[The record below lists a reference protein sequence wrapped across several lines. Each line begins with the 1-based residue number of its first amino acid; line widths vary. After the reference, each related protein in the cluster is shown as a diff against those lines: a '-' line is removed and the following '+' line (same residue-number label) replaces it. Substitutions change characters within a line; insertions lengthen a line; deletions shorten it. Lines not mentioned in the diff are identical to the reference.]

1 MMMGPNAFWITWES
15 QPRNRSMAR
24 ELGIPLHELSFS
36 GPRLAR
42 HFKSVVST
50 LRLLLRERPSVV
62 FSSNPSLVLTYLL
75 LLSRRLFGFKHTIDA
90 HYGGVVSVSGS
101 RLLQLL
107 LDFANRHADT
117 VIVTNEVHAEHVRQ
131 VGGTPFVCPDPLPTI
146 RRTSAKPAALRDA
159 TKSVLFVCSYDWDE
173 PYQAVFDAAAALGEH
188 GFRVFASGAH
198 ARVGLSP
205 RDVPHVTL
213 LGYVA
218 RAEYEAY
225 IQHVDVVLDLTI
237 WQDCLVCGAYEA
249 MAVRKPAVLS
259 RTRSLTELFTHG
271 TVFTS
276 HEPRGIVAAVCDAYD
291 RRQALSAQIDEWV
304 DRHEADL
311 RKRATA
317 LRATVGLPLTDICV
331 SPSLATSL

>member
-1 MMMGPNAFWITWES
+1 MMKGPNAFWITWEL

-75 LLSRRLFGFKHTIDA
+75 LVCRRLFGFRHTIDA

-101 RLLQLL
+101 RLIQRL

-117 VIVTNEVHAEHVRQ
+117 VIVTNEAHADQVRGA
-131 VGGTPFVCPDPLPTI
+131 GGTPFVCPDPLPNI
-146 RRTSAKPAALRDA
+146 RPNSVKPAALQA
-159 TKSVLFVCSYDWDE
+159 AEKSVLFVCSYDWDE
-173 PYQAVFDAAAALGEH
+173 PYAAVFEAAKALGEL
-188 GFRVFASGAH
+188 GFRVYASGAYS
-198 ARVGLSP
+198 RVGVSP
-205 RDVPHVTL
+205 QDVPHVTL

-218 RAEYEAY
+218 RSEYEAY

-249 MAVRKPAVLS
+249 MAVGKPCVLS

-276 HEPRGIVAAVCDAYD
+276 HEPRDIVAAVCDAYD
-291 RRQALSAQIDEWV
+291 RRRALSAQIDEWV
-304 DRHEADL
+304 QRHAADL
-311 RKRATA
+311 RKRAAA
-317 LRATVGLPLTDICV
+317 LRVTAGLPLTDICV